1 MSTTICQVMGFIV
14 SSLGVAGC
22 IVSTSMDMWSTQDL
36 YDNPV
41 TAVFQYQ
48 GLWRSCVRQSSGFT
62 ECRPYFTILGLPAM
76 FQAVRALMIVG
87 IVLGILGLLV
97 CIFAL
102 KCIRIGSME
111 DSAKA
116 NMTLTSGIMFIIAV
130 AYSTMVAFVS
140 MNHSTKD
147 NVIAARLVVAGHTS
161 DHLCRAIRCFP
172 KVQGDFLYY
181 VGLSLSFCL
190 ISGLCAITG
199 VSVFANMLVTNFWM
213 STANMYQGMQN
224 VQNRYTFG
232 SALFVGW
239 VAGGLALVGG
249 ILMCLAC
256 RGLIPEESRYKAV
269 SYNASG
275 RNISYRTG
283 PYKVGSGYE
292 PETKTRKGAG
302 YEEAPRSEDGR
313 RSYPSKYDYV

>member
-1 MSTTICQVMGFIV
+1 MSTTVCQVMGFIV
-14 SSLGVAGC
+14 ASLGFAGC
-22 IVSTSMDMWSTQDL
+22 IAATGMDMWSTQDL

-87 IVLGILGLLV
+87 IVLGALGLLV
-97 CIFAL
+97 SIFAL
-102 KCIRIGSME
+102 KCIRIGTME

-116 NMTLTSGIMFIIAV
+116 NMTLTSGVMFIV
-130 AYSTMVAFVS
+130 A
-140 MNHSTKD
+140 
-147 NVIAARLVVAGHTS
+147 
-161 DHLCRAIRCFP
+161 
-172 KVQGDFLYY
+172 
-181 VGLSLSFCL
+181 
-190 ISGLCAITG
+190 GLCAVVG

-213 STANMYQGMQN
+213 STASMYQGMMPSLQS
-224 VQNRYTFG
+224 RYTFG

-239 VAGGLALVGG
+239 VAGGLAFVGG
-249 ILMCLAC
+249 IMMCIAC
-256 RGLIPEESRYKAV
+256 RGLVPKDTHYKAV

-275 RNISYRTG
+275 RNIAYKTG

-292 PETKTRKGAG
+292 PEPKNKKTPTYDENA
-302 YEEAPRSEDGR
+302 RSEDGR

>member
-1 MSTTICQVMGFIV
+1 MSVTICQSMGFVV
-14 SSLGVAGC
+14 SALGIGGVIA
-22 IVSTSMDMWSTQDL
+22 STCMDQWSTQDL
-36 YDNPV
+36 YNNPV
-41 TAVFQYQ
+41 TAVFNYQ
-48 GLWRSCVRQSSGFT
+48 GLWRTCVRESSGFT
-62 ECRPYFTILGLPAM
+62 ECRGYFTILGLPAM

-102 KCIRIGSME
+102 KCIRIGNME

-116 NMTLTSGIMFIIAV
+116 NMTLTSGIMFIV
-130 AYSTMVAFVS
+130 A
-140 MNHSTKD
+140 
-147 NVIAARLVVAGHTS
+147 
-161 DHLCRAIRCFP
+161 
-172 KVQGDFLYY
+172 
-181 VGLSLSFCL
+181 
-190 ISGLCAITG
+190 GLCAITG

-213 STANMYQGMQN
+213 STANMYQGMYQN

-249 ILMCLAC
+249 IMMCLAC
-256 RGLIPEESRYKAV
+256 RGLIPEESHYKAV

-283 PYKVGSGYE
+283 PYKVASGYE
-292 PETKTRKGAG
+292 SETKTKKGAG
-302 YEEAPRSEDGR
+302 YEEAARSEDGR

>member
-1 MSTTICQVMGFIV
+1 MSVTICQSMGFVV
-14 SSLGVAGC
+14 SALGIGGIIA
-22 IVSTSMDMWSTQDL
+22 STCMDQWSTQDL
-36 YDNPV
+36 YNNPV
-41 TAVFQYQ
+41 TAVFNYQ
-48 GLWRSCVRQSSGFT
+48 GLWRTCVRESSGFT
-62 ECRPYFTILGLPAM
+62 ECRGYFTILGLPAM

-102 KCIRIGSME
+102 KCIRIGTME

-116 NMTLTSGIMFIIAV
+116 NMTLTSGIMFIV
-130 AYSTMVAFVS
+130 A
-140 MNHSTKD
+140 
-147 NVIAARLVVAGHTS
+147 
-161 DHLCRAIRCFP
+161 
-172 KVQGDFLYY
+172 
-181 VGLSLSFCL
+181 
-190 ISGLCAITG
+190 GLCAITG

-213 STANMYQGMQN
+213 STTSMYQGMQN

-249 ILMCLAC
+249 IMMCLAC

-269 SYNASG
+269 SYKASG
-275 RNISYRTG
+275 QNISYRTG
-283 PYKVGSGYE
+283 PYKGYE
-292 PETKTRKGAG
+292 PDPKTRKGPG
-302 YEEAPRSEDGR
+302 YEEAPRSEEER